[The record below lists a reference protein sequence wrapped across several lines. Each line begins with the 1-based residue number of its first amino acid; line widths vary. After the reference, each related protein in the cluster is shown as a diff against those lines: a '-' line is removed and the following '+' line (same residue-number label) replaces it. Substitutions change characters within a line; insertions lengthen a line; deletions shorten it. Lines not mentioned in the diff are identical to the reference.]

1 MAQEAE
7 QRGAQSEPTE
17 NPCMEVSGWLNKLSE
32 AIIPNDA
39 YFTSEILNGQ
49 PRAMPLA
56 LAFPVD
62 SRRIQTKLSAS
73 PSSAPFP

>member
-7 QRGAQSEPTE
+7 QHGGQPEPTE
-17 NPCMEVSGWLNKLSE
+17 NSCMEVSRWLNKLSE

-39 YFTSEILNGQ
+39 YFTSEILSGQ

-56 LAFPVD
+56 YLKEVQ
-62 SRRIQTKLSAS
+62 SVAS
-73 PSSAPFP
+73 CTLQ

>member
-1 MAQEAE
+1 MM
-7 QRGAQSEPTE
+7 QSDPTE

-56 LAFPVD
+56 YLKEEQ
-62 SRRIQTKLSAS
+62 SSAS
-73 PSSAPFP
+73 CTLQRYSISQTVAQMCHAFEFL

>member
-39 YFTSEILNGQ
+39 YFTSEILNRQ

-56 LAFPVD
+56 YLKEV
-62 SRRIQTKLSAS
+62 QSAAS
-73 PSSAPFP
+73 CILQ